1 MATRPR
7 GGPQRIP
14 RPDGARPG
22 GPPPWRDVAV
32 VDTAITAIEAALTTG
47 ARADSTNLPRP
58 EDPTRRRSAVL
69 IPIYETEGETWIVF
83 TRRASH
89 MRSHSLEVSFPGGA
103 VDPGDTDLW
112 FTARRE
118 AHEEIGLDPSLPRRI
133 GHLDP
138 FTTVGSGSWVTPIVG
153 ALPGTPILRASP
165 DEVEHVLHVRLDDLM
180 RPDVYREEIWPI
192 AGMDRPVTFFELVG
206 DTIWGATAAMLRQLL
221 TLVSA
226 GHPEAHPQ

>member
-1 MATRPR
+1 VANRPR

-22 GPPPWRDVAV
+22 GPPPWQSAAA
-32 VDTAITAIEAALTTG
+32 VDTAIAAIEAALTDATD
-47 ARADSTNLPRP
+47 ATELAPTA
-58 EDPTRRRSAVL
+58 DPTRRRSAVL
-69 IPIYETEGETWIVF
+69 IPLYETEGETWIVF

-89 MRSHSLEVSFPGGA
+89 MRSHSLEISFPGGA

-138 FTTVGSGSWVTPIVG
+138 FTTVGSRSWVTPIVG
-153 ALPGTPILRASP
+153 ALPGSPILRASP

-192 AGMDRPVTFFELVG
+192 AGTQRPVTFFDIVG

-221 TLVSA
+221 TLVA
-226 GHPEAHPQ
+226 TGNPKGHPQ

>member
-22 GPPPWRDVAV
+22 APAPWQGVPA
-32 VDTAITAIEAALTTG
+32 VDTTIPAIETALTVG
-47 ARADSTNLPRP
+47 RSADATNQPRP
-58 EDPTRRRSAVL
+58 EDPARRRSAVL
-69 IPIYETEGETWIVF
+69 IPLYETEGETWIVF

-103 VDPGDTDLW
+103 VDPDDTDLW

-118 AHEEIGLDPSLPRRI
+118 AHEEIGLDPELPRQI
-133 GHLDP
+133 GRLDP

-153 ALPGTPILRASP
+153 ALPGSPVLRASEA
-165 DEVEHVLHVRLDDLM
+165 EVEHVLHVRLDDLL
-180 RPDVYREEIWPI
+180 RPDLYREELWPI
-192 AGMDRPVTFFELVG
+192 AGTERPVTFFDLVG

-221 TLVSA
+221 TLIATESPP
-226 GHPEAHPQ
+226 GHAR